1 MTAHGTL
8 LVAALTL
15 GGGAAVAD
23 GLQPVDGVRL
33 AREIAGARD
42 HVSAVA
48 LAASIVSGPRPQ
60 VFDLRSAAD
69 FAAFHVP
76 SAAHVTLEALVTM
89 DLPRSTPIV
98 VYADGGTRAAQ
109 AWVLLRLRGY
119 QDVAFLRDG
128 VYEWIARVHEP
139 QLPSDATVAE
149 RVEFERRAALSR
161 YFGGQPHLD
170 VPRAEVATG
179 YWITESETAR
189 SAARDTSL
197 LVAAIRRR
205 GC

>member
-1 MTAHGTL
+1 
-8 LVAALTL
+8 
-15 GGGAAVAD
+15 
-23 GLQPVDGVRL
+23 
-33 AREIAGARD
+33 
-42 HVSAVA
+42 
-48 LAASIVSGPRPQ
+48 
-60 VFDLRSAAD
+60 
-69 FAAFHVP
+69 
-76 SAAHVTLEALVTM
+76 M

-189 SAARDTSL
+189 SAARDSSL